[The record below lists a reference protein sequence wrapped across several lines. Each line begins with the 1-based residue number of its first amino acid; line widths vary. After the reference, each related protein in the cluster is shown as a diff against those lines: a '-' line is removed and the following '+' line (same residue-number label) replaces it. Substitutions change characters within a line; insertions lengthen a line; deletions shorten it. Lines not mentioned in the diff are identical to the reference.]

1 MKGFIFLLAFIVS
14 SNLLG
19 QTKAKNAYKQFSKG
33 DYEKANELLSEVK
46 AEDIRLEF
54 YYVRS
59 LCNLQSANSK
69 EVYFSI
75 YEDLL
80 KGNPELE
87 KDPKELEDLFK
98 SFDLNT
104 ASYDAAKDNFF
115 KSAFN
120 FYKGLD
126 QTESWKDHNDKYAS
140 SPLLTDAY
148 NLESLAALRDALANG
163 GNPLKLKSVYEDYEN
178 MEASTKA
185 YDAWG
190 ELEFKAAVALNNTE
204 ALRTFSE
211 SFSSHKR
218 SEEAF
223 SMARAMDYKVVMN
236 DLSIPKLE
244 KFISIYEDGEEHTAV
259 FNALDSLYHKD
270 LMLNFKDVAFEAYS
284 KKFTEG
290 ARRLQLDSLFNIL
303 LYNKLAEGNW
313 EYVQEWDKRIKR
325 NATSFGYE
333 QVKRLSENLEVTVL
347 PFLNDRNSYS
357 LGTVSGKPLTGEAA
371 NFKAKTILRDG
382 NSLFRYQV
390 GEKWGILYLDS
401 QGKIQQLT
409 QAIYDDISSLTKQVY
424 QVTITKPGGNNLSG
438 YLNVLGEEVVP
449 LGTYDLITT
458 LENGNLLVGKGT
470 SYSLL
475 NPFKGKVNSFTNKTV
490 LTDGVLAVYDEKEI
504 IREVYTLS
512 GKSLAK
518 GISISLKNLNQTINV
533 KIDGKSFLVLND
545 SLVPS
550 PSTEL
555 IAFYLDSKNYI
566 SSKNPDEQKYSITAS
581 GVKGIEMSCDYL
593 TINEE
598 MIIFNL
604 SAGGHK
610 LVSTR
615 NLSEM
620 LNNITTVSDL
630 GGVYLTSNPS
640 GSMNLIVPQQGKM
653 TTTPVPFVNTPD
665 PEEEFYGDGDGGG
678 FGGDGSDLFWISE
691 LDERSY
697 STSIP
702 RSSFEWT
709 EKYTDLVPVEIGET
723 SGYVNLSGELILPSQ
738 FNYAQQFS
746 GWTAQV
752 MNEEGDYFI
761 IDADGNPI
769 AQGYLSQWVNSTT
782 FLYGD
787 GGKIFEY
794 TSPKQSAENGRIT
807 EICSSCF
814 IRQVIAP
821 GIYEV
826 DVDNFIGYV
835 TKKNNQGQFLGEYLN
850 SSFRKFKVKYDK
862 LASEY
867 WSSEKSF
874 YEIDELI
881 GELNTPKDLTYG
893 MALVKLRIAINKSQ
907 SDFTSILDELSSYS
921 KFDLEEKSSV
931 YSQLFNHFYLEDNYY
946 QAATYLNQL
955 KALMSY
961 DQFIQNYGSM
971 AGFTYLK
978 TNNRAEAKRIFE
990 SYTRYDEVN
999 GWDRLGY
1006 IYFEERDFDMAIKSW
1021 NNALTAA
1028 KSSNNEYYWSNGGV
1042 FLNLGAAYANQN
1054 NKAQMCQNYRA
1065 GMGFGNE
1072 EATRRFNA
1080 SCK

>member
-1 MKGFIFLLAFIVS
+1 
-14 SNLLG
+14 
-19 QTKAKNAYKQFSKG
+19 
-33 DYEKANELLSEVK
+33 
-46 AEDIRLEF
+46 
-54 YYVRS
+54 
-59 LCNLQSANSK
+59 
-69 EVYFSI
+69 
-75 YEDLL
+75 
-80 KGNPELE
+80 
-87 KDPKELEDLFK
+87 
-98 SFDLNT
+98 
-104 ASYDAAKDNFF
+104 
-115 KSAFN
+115 
-120 FYKGLD
+120 
-126 QTESWKDHNDKYAS
+126 
-140 SPLLTDAY
+140 
-148 NLESLAALRDALANG
+148 
-163 GNPLKLKSVYEDYEN
+163 
-178 MEASTKA
+178 
-185 YDAWG
+185 
-190 ELEFKAAVALNNTE
+190 
-204 ALRTFSE
+204 
-211 SFSSHKR
+211 
-218 SEEAF
+218 
-223 SMARAMDYKVVMN
+223 
-236 DLSIPKLE
+236 
-244 KFISIYEDGEEHTAV
+244 
-259 FNALDSLYHKD
+259 
-270 LMLNFKDVAFEAYS
+270 
-284 KKFTEG
+284 
-290 ARRLQLDSLFNIL
+290 
-303 LYNKLAEGNW
+303 
-313 EYVQEWDKRIKR
+313 
-325 NATSFGYE
+325 
-333 QVKRLSENLEVTVL
+333 
-347 PFLNDRNSYS
+347 
-357 LGTVSGKPLTGEAA
+357 
-371 NFKAKTILRDG
+371 
-382 NSLFRYQV
+382 
-390 GEKWGILYLDS
+390 
-401 QGKIQQLT
+401 
-409 QAIYDDISSLTKQVY
+409 
-424 QVTITKPGGNNLSG
+424 
-438 YLNVLGEEVVP
+438 
-449 LGTYDLITT
+449 
-458 LENGNLLVGKGT
+458 
-470 SYSLL
+470 
-475 NPFKGKVNSFTNKTV
+475 
-490 LTDGVLAVYDEKEI
+490 
-504 IREVYTLS
+504 
-512 GKSLAK
+512 
-518 GISISLKNLNQTINV
+518 
-533 KIDGKSFLVLND
+533 
-545 SLVPS
+545 
-550 PSTEL
+550 
-555 IAFYLDSKNYI
+555 
-566 SSKNPDEQKYSITAS
+566 
-581 GVKGIEMSCDYL
+581 
-593 TINEE
+593 
-598 MIIFNL
+598 
-604 SAGGHK
+604 
-610 LVSTR
+610 
-615 NLSEM
+615 
-620 LNNITTVSDL
+620 
-630 GGVYLTSNPS
+630 
-640 GSMNLIVPQQGKM
+640 
-653 TTTPVPFVNTPD
+653 
-665 PEEEFYGDGDGGG
+665 
-678 FGGDGSDLFWISE
+678 
-691 LDERSY
+691 
-697 STSIP
+697 
-702 RSSFEWT
+702 
-709 EKYTDLVPVEIGET
+709 
-723 SGYVNLSGELILPSQ
+723 
-738 FNYAQQFS
+738 
-746 GWTAQV
+746 